1 MKSLSHV
8 RLFATPWTVAYQAPL
23 SMDFS
28 KQEYWSGLP
37 FPTPVDLPN
46 PGIKLMSLVF
56 PALAGRFF
64 TTSTIWEAR
73 QVIYPLLNKTS
84 AYECIWL
91 MVLGEHWIF
100 SFAESHSSDL

>member
-1 MKSLSHV
+1 
-8 RLFATPWTVAYQAPL
+8 
-23 SMDFS
+23 MDFF

-46 PGIKLMSLVF
+46 PGIKLMSLAF

-64 TTSTIWEAR
+64 TTSTVWEAR